1 MRPHR
6 PGIPKTHTMK
16 WPTIEEFSAMAPL
29 PEGFRLE
36 LLQRSQVPVLIES
49 IARWHPDIAVG
60 GGSCYL
66 RESFYAQQVQFEG
79 GPDRNVFVALFRHG
93 DEMAG
98 MWSWEKEPDSLS
110 LYARLIVISP
120 RFRSAKLASAVMPM
134 AEIAGRAMGAEFF
147 FGLATLKI
155 PHMQHALETSGWQLI
170 GFTSGY
176 DQEMVSPGIV
186 KRVFEAVYCKVLVPE
201 DELARPDPKNLT
213 PRARAL
219 FEALFPVA
227 GGSES

>member
-1 MRPHR
+1 MQ
-6 PGIPKTHTMK
+6 
-16 WPTIEEFSAMAPL
+16 WPTVDQISAMATL
-29 PEGFRLE
+29 PPGFRFEFLKRE
-36 LLQRSQVPVLIES
+36 DVPELIEN
-49 IARWHPDIAVG
+49 IARWHPDIAIG

-66 RESFYAQQVQFEG
+66 REKFYDEEVQFAG
-79 GPDRNVFVALFRHG
+79 GPVRNVLVALFRRG

-120 RFRSAKLASAVMPM
+120 EYRSAKLGTAVMPL
-134 AEIAGRAMGAEFF
+134 AELVGRAMGAEFF

-155 PHMQHALETSGWQLI
+155 PHMQHALEGVGWQLI

-176 DQEMVSPGIV
+176 DQEQVSPGVV

-213 PRARAL
+213 PTTRAL
-219 FEALFPVA
+219 FDAIFPPVPREGA
-227 GGSES
+227 P